1 MGNRL
6 LVHFLW
12 ITSLLVSIFLGYA
25 LAEIKPIG
33 KGAKFPALTFK
44 DSLFSETQTYLGIPR
59 KTSFSIKD
67 INGSLLIIELF
78 STYCTSCPKN
88 IPALNAVY
96 SNIENDPKLKGKVKV
111 VGIAFGNNQNEV
123 KWYMKEYKV
132 LYPILT
138 DLNFTAHKAL
148 GNPRVPYTIF
158 VKKDVTGKGI
168 VFNTHQG
175 IIESVNSIMNEVRN
189 LLK

>member
-1 MGNRL
+1 M
-6 LVHFLW
+6 
-12 ITSLLVSIFLGYA
+12 VSIFLGYA
-25 LAEIKPIG
+25 IAEIKPIG
-33 KGAKFPALTFK
+33 KGARFPALTFK
-44 DSLFSETQTYLGIPR
+44 DSLFSEPRTYLGISR

-67 INGSLLIIELF
+67 ISGSLLIIELF

-88 IPALNAVY
+88 IPTLNAIY

-111 VGIAFGNNQNEV
+111 IGIAVGNNQNEV
-123 KWYMKEYKV
+123 KGYTKEYKV

-158 VKKDVTGKGI
+158 VKKDVKGKGI

-175 IIESVNSIMNEVRN
+175 IIESADTTVNELRDFLNCD
-189 LLK
+189 KTF